1 VYPRYYIFLNFAGF
15 LTIFSLLIDP
25 IKAIAISVVAASMIN
40 IIICLMIRP
49 LIECALIDLEE
60 RVKAEIQK
68 EMNKVIGYETEA
80 ISRRIRNMVY
90 EALYKM
96 PP

>member
-1 VYPRYYIFLNFAGF
+1 
-15 LTIFSLLIDP
+15 
-25 IKAIAISVVAASMIN
+25 
-40 IIICLMIRP
+40 MIRP
-49 LIECALIDLEE
+49 LIECALIDIEE